1 MPGDDLPMPIKI
13 WPNDF
18 ERKEHIYA
26 EERFLLRNALKNFKE
41 GCFVTGID
49 PLRFCTEQVHMGMYI
64 SPEQGLIT
72 FSIVQNKIDATQVP
86 MLQMAAENIEQSIY
100 ERLVNSKLLIVR
112 HNEKKLLK
120 FPYKHI
126 YLFVNE
132 DVPVNSVDADALTSF
147 APYSAIRF
155 FIPTTA
161 KNRPKFVK
169 DLHIFENIR
178 MPYDSNFKRITEAE
192 SLAIFER
199 LAPEYTVVMK
209 EREEVYVPEIEDELP
224 AESEEITGDEVEYRT
239 FYLDDYQVGQIND
252 MGRGHR
258 VILANAGAGKS
269 VLLLSKA
276 FKYTGM
282 YKGSNVL
289 LTCFNN
295 NLADSYRFKKS
306 CAAMTGHDRKLYI
319 LTLHR
324 LVAKLFKECLGKTID
339 EYATDEEIEECIA
352 AIKDGRIKIRFKAIF
367 IDEVQIFTPLWLE
380 LCYSLLESSQESLFL
395 MAGDLNQ
402 TVRSQSR
409 RGDAP
414 WKKIADGKLD
424 FTGRVK
430 YIEKN
435 YRNSPEISGFLNRML
450 TYMNSKLSELDMINL
465 DEFEYDTFENG
476 DSKNVALKIT
486 TEINRG
492 QIKDVVIGAI
502 HEIADKY
509 HIGYSE
515 IAVLYPQKGN
525 RLFKYNFLYWVTE
538 GLKQDQIQFSI
549 ISTPEDGQKVKYSD
563 TRGVVLSSI
572 DSSLGLDFRAVIIAG
587 LYPFNYVFDSNSNAK
602 KLSSWET
609 VGKLEPDVK
618 ENVQVEMRK
627 LYTACSRAR
636 EVLYVLSDLTPGTIM
651 DDIIKNG
658 EK

>member
-1 MPGDDLPMPIKI
+1 MPIKI

-49 PLRFCTEQVHMGMYI
+49 PLGFCTEQVHMGMYI

-209 EREEVYVPEIEDELP
+209 EMEEVYVPEIEDELP

>member
-1 MPGDDLPMPIKI
+1 MPIKI

-49 PLRFCTEQVHMGMYI
+49 PLGFCTEQVHMGMYI

-319 LTLHR
+319 LTVHR

>member
-1 MPGDDLPMPIKI
+1 MG
-13 WPNDF
+13 F
-18 ERKEHIYA
+18 S
-26 EERFLLRNALKNFKE
+26 FSFK
-41 GCFVTGID
+41 D
-49 PLRFCTEQVHMGMYI
+49 
-64 SPEQGLIT
+64 
-72 FSIVQNKIDATQVP
+72 
-86 MLQMAAENIEQSIY
+86 
-100 ERLVNSKLLIVR
+100 
-112 HNEKKLLK
+112 
-120 FPYKHI
+120 KHI